1 MSNQEIIQL
10 ALGLADTLEG
20 AEALQVG
27 TTHIG
32 DEATG
37 RLGRLY
43 QRLDVARMRSTH
55 LYDSNLRHIVQLEQR
70 LGNTHIVVKITL
82 RSHHAIAL
90 CQHGTN
96 QFLGSGLAIRSR
108 NANDRYIKLAT
119 MLAGQVFESLQTVV
133 DEDNPL
139 LIPRGGRS
147 LPSGRL
153 EGASSTI
160 A

>member
-43 QRLDVARMRSTH
+43 QRLDVAGMRSTH
-55 LYDSNLRHIVQLEQR
+55 LYDGNVVVVTEAEQR
-70 LGNTHIVVKITL
+70 LGNTHIVVEVTL
-82 RSHHAIAL
+82 GSHHAIAL

-119 MLAGQVFESLQTVV
+119 MLA
-133 DEDNPL
+133 
-139 LIPRGGRS
+139 R
-147 LPSGRL
+147 
-153 EGASSTI
+153 
-160 A
+160 

>member
-55 LYDSNLRHIVQLEQR
+55 LYNGNVVVVTEAEQR
-70 LGNTHIVVKITL
+70 LGNTSLRRNSVLGTPTSLLKLPSVAITL
-82 RSHHAIAL
+82 
-90 CQHGTN
+90 
-96 QFLGSGLAIRSR
+96 
-108 NANDRYIKLAT
+108 
-119 MLAGQVFESLQTVV
+119 
-133 DEDNPL
+133 
-139 LIPRGGRS
+139 
-147 LPSGRL
+147 
-153 EGASSTI
+153 
-160 A
+160 